1 MTSRTEPASATRKPQ
16 AALAGLRIVVGIWFV
31 KSLFTKVTIALAW
44 GFLPVP
50 AANAR
55 WIAVMPKLLAKYA
68 ADNPIGW
75 YRDFLL
81 HTVAANPHIF
91 AHLTG
96 VGEAAVG
103 LSLTLGLFTSLGTIC
118 GMLQVIFYGLAVQHI
133 ELGTAGLPRHAAR
146 HDDRVPLCARRPL
159 LRARPLD
166 SIPLAHL
173 VLGEARLSH
182 QPLGRFRAVA
192 SPIIVALPRTRAT
205 IA

>member
-1 MTSRTEPASATRKPQ
+1 MTSGIEPAPAMRKPQ

-50 AANAR
+50 AANSR
-55 WIAVMPKLLAKYA
+55 WIAVMPKLLSRYA

-91 AHLTG
+91 AHITG

-103 LSLTLGLFTSLGTIC
+103 LSLTLGLFTSLGASF
-118 GMLQVIFYGLAVQHI
+118 GMLQVIFYGLAVQHMSSGQQGFHVMLLAMMI
-133 ELGTAGLPRHAAR
+133 AFLFTHAGRCFGLDRWIRSRWPTSIWAKLG
-146 HDDRVPLCARRPL
+146 
-159 LRARPLD
+159 
-166 SIPLAHL
+166 
-173 VLGEARLSH
+173 
-182 QPLGRFRAVA
+182 
-192 SPIIVALPRTRAT
+192 
-205 IA
+205 